1 MPFISNRQERKSRE
15 SEEINRLMKAY
26 GLERKRIDIN
36 RKANAK
42 RKRSRK
48 PAVENNQAQEDV
60 QTLGFGLSEV
70 SKIVSEEMKKQ
81 DHRLDK
87 RLTDFT
93 EEFEENLTTR
103 IQATES
109 RVTVLETQEDEFD
122 GYSLEAKL
130 TDRMN
135 SLDASQVTQE
145 ELVSVIENIAR
156 QREEDQ
162 TFVGSLTNR
171 VIQLEEKNLKNK
183 RQNSMHK

>member
-1 MPFISNRQERKSRE
+1 MQKEKKS
-15 SEEINRLMKAY
+15 K
-26 GLERKRIDIN
+26 
-36 RKANAK
+36 
-42 RKRSRK
+42 K

-60 QTLGFGLSEV
+60 QTPGFGLSEV

-81 DHRLDK
+81 AHRLDK

-93 EEFEENLTTR
+93 EEFEETLVMR

-109 RVTVLETQEDEFD
+109 RVSVLEEQEDHFD

-130 TDRMN
+130 TDRMD
-135 SLDASQVTQE
+135 SLDASQVTQK
-145 ELVSVIENIAR
+145 ELVSVIESIAR

-171 VIQLEEKNLKNK
+171 VTQLEETLEEQKVEYDAQTVKMQK
-183 RQNSMHK
+183 HFETQEID